1 MASGASSPSSM
12 AAPIASPAFMLTKFS
27 IPISFKLVDDN
38 FLLWQQEAIAAIKDH
53 RLQSHLRKDLLSPM
67 YLKDTDE
74 VSSNPKPNPEFENWE
89 QQDNVLLSWL
99 LASLSE
105 YVGVRMVGCVY
116 SYKFGK
122 RLRNFSLHR
131 LVQRS
136 LSSSFN

>member
-38 FLLWQQEAIAAIKDH
+38 FLVWQQEAIATIKGH
-53 RLQSHLRKDLLSPM
+53 RLQSHLRKDLLPLM
-67 YLKDTDE
+67 YLEDTDE
-74 VSSNPKPNPEFENWE
+74 VSSNPKRNLEFENRE

-105 YVGVRMVGCVY
+105 YVGV
-116 SYKFGK
+116 
-122 RLRNFSLHR
+122 
-131 LVQRS
+131 
-136 LSSSFN
+136 